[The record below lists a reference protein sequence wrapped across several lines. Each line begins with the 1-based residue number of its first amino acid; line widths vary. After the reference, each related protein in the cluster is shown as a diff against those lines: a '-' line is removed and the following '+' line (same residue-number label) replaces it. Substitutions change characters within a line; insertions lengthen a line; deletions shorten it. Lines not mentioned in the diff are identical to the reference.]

1 LKIGYDNYIRIPLDH
16 DQPTLP
22 ILAGSSNNQERPGS
36 DLSMHN
42 ALHCVSS
49 SYASAVTKHKKQT
62 FSRTTPFSTH
72 DNKEN

>member
-49 SYASAVTKHKKQT
+49 SYASAVTKHKKT
-62 FSRTTPFSTH
+62 NIFT
-72 DNKEN
+72 DNPIFNT